1 MSSLILRKY
10 GEDLFSIPAST
21 LGEALTTSLRL
32 CTTRLYNPE
41 VGFYWEHNNVRT
53 NVNRLVEDFIKK
65 RS

>member
-10 GEDLFSIPAST
+10 GEDIFSVPAT
-21 LGEALTTSLRL
+21 TPEEALTASLRL
-32 CTTRLYNPE
+32 CTTHLYNPE